1 MNSITVMPMLHDA
14 LTRKTSVIYLIGN
27 VPVAVLAYV
36 QKHYQVYTSEN
47 DVIERDVYARVYER
61 LPIPLYSS
69 DDRSLRCIE
78 IFHF

>member
-1 MNSITVMPMLHDA
+1 MNVMPMLHDA
-14 LTRKTSVIYLIGN
+14 LTRKTSVIYLVGN
-27 VPVAVLAYV
+27 VPAAVLAHV
-36 QKHYQVYTSEN
+36 RKHYRVYSGEDDN
-47 DVIERDVYARVYER
+47 VINARDAYARVYKR